1 MLLMLSVCP
10 IRTITRSCGRHWS
23 RAVRGVANFCLDC
36 AEVSGA
42 TAAIASSYHITSVV
56 GDSWSTVC
64 IYVLVGQDGATSDE
78 CAAQFSLQCLDIR
91 VDGVPSLEPLQ
102 SFAEGVDYEDL
113 PAAPASQNEVHHV
126 DGYNR
131 HESFYAAHQVCALD
145 CDCIGIVLATDRG
158 PIVTAV
164 LFAIIVG
171 VPALLVLITVLRIWY
186 GRNAHEFPT
195 NTDLP
200 AVSLVADGGVAHVY
214 VCRPVPFVYQLIAG
228 LQQKIHIAY
237 QIGGIDRALKEQ
249 QWLKGYTTDNVAEA
263 SLKRWVG
270 VDVNSTSFS
279 VSVLN
284 HALMVWSTPVPAPL
298 TLYVSIAL

>member
-1 MLLMLSVCP
+1 MMFTICQCHDTQFTP
-10 IRTITRSCGRHWS
+10 IPFGCGSHAQNPLWRHRRSSPWDKQAPSTHAQGPCGRAS
-23 RAVRGVANFCLDC
+23 
-36 AEVSGA
+36 E
-42 TAAIASSYHITSVV
+42 AI
-56 GDSWSTVC
+56 
-64 IYVLVGQDGATSDE
+64 
-78 CAAQFSLQCLDIR
+78 
-91 VDGVPSLEPLQ
+91 PLRFL
-102 SFAEGVDYEDL
+102 SCWCHPPPNA
-113 PAAPASQNEVHHV
+113 
-126 DGYNR
+126 
-131 HESFYAAHQVCALD
+131 C
-145 CDCIGIVLATDRG
+145 
-158 PIVTAV
+158 TAV
-164 LFAIIVG
+164 VAPLRLNGADRRLVPRGERADAIIVG